1 MSIQGIVADI
11 KEANS
16 ISGNS
21 SYGDCQYR
29 EEDPR
34 MAIWQLE
41 AEYIVKQRKEQ
52 NDITT
57 TP

>member
-1 MSIQGIVADI
+1 MSIQGIVSDI

-16 ISGNS
+16 ISGNR

-52 NDITT
+52 NDTTT

>member
-1 MSIQGIVADI
+1 MSIHGIVADI

-16 ISGNS
+16 ISGNR

-34 MAIWQLE
+34 MAIWKLE

-52 NDITT
+52 NDTTT

>member
-1 MSIQGIVADI
+1 MSIHGIVADI

-16 ISGNS
+16 ISGNR

-34 MAIWQLE
+34 MAMWRLE

>member
-1 MSIQGIVADI
+1 MSIQGIVSDI

-16 ISGNS
+16 ISGNR

-34 MAIWQLE
+34 MAIWKLE

-52 NDITT
+52 NDTTT

>member
-16 ISGNS
+16 ISGNR

-34 MAIWQLE
+34 MAIWRLE

-52 NDITT
+52 NDTTT

>member
-1 MSIQGIVADI
+1 MSIQGIVANI

-16 ISGNS
+16 ISGNR
-21 SYGDCQYR
+21 SYGNCEYK
-29 EEDPR
+29 EADPR
-34 MAIWQLE
+34 MAIWLLE

-52 NDITT
+52 NDTTT